1 MVEQKYNRYEVKCT
15 ADCNTEQGEVMP
27 GAFNYTTTVE
37 EVDNETFIRED
48 IDDELKQAIRQ
59 YEDEHPLAVGDIKFE
74 YERID

>member
-1 MVEQKYNRYEVKCT
+1 ML
-15 ADCNTEQGEVMP
+15 
-27 GAFNYTTTVE
+27 GAFSYTTTVE

-59 YEDEHPLAVGDIKFE
+59 YEDEHPLAVGNITIE